1 MTFDEK
7 LEELFQDL
15 MRARDTYEAW
25 WNLKNEEVRPK
36 YVATMNRYSEY
47 FIVAVHSHFVAM
59 LMALFRLYDD
69 TSPKALSIPRFLVS
83 AQSEAGV
90 PREVRERA
98 EAGLKSVEP
107 TIKKIRLLRDKV
119 FAHRDRSYTYER
131 ALEEVDLIPDEI
143 GRLTEDTLVII
154 NSLMRARN
162 QGAYE
167 FEHKTK
173 RDLLKL
179 LSDLNSLQPK
189 RSGLR

>member
-36 YVATMNRYSEY
+36 YVEAMNRYSEY
-47 FIVAVHSHFVAM
+47 FIVALHSHFVAM

-69 TSPKALSIPRFLVS
+69 TNPKALSIPRFLVS
-83 AQSEAGV
+83 AQSEPNM

-98 EAGLKSVEP
+98 EAGLQRVAP
-107 TIKKIRLLRDKV
+107 VVKKIRLLRDKV

-131 ALEEVDLIPDEI
+131 ALEEVDLTPDEI
-143 GRLTEDTLVII
+143 GQLTDDTLVII
-154 NSLMRARN
+154 NGLMKARKK
-162 QGAYE
+162 GTYE

-179 LSDLNSLQPK
+179 LADLHSL
-189 RSGLR
+189 